1 MSATAPPDP
10 RPRSWIDRFEL
21 APSSASNIPELDG
34 LRAVAVLSV
43 FLRHAWGL
51 SGQPQVVIGG
61 VDLSPLI
68 VMMAN
73 GVDLFFVL
81 SGFLLGRGFV
91 AADLAGKPAP
101 SLRRYVRSR
110 AFRIL
115 PAYYLALI
123 ALFVFFAPMLL
134 NPADVY
140 SNGGTVTLASHLLVL
155 QTINPISYGR
165 WGIASPYWTLTIE
178 VIFYALVPLVARCFF
193 RRRVLVGLAA
203 SLALSLGW
211 LWFARYSGGTV
222 MNFIVRNSHRDGAGV
237 EFARFFVSK
246 QIPGYAFSFGVG
258 LAAAS
263 LVGSAQHAATTG
275 EAVPWHGRRSMVSSH
290 WSLPQRLCADDAVS
304 ARPST
309 TRTTTASSSCPT
321 GRTRRCASTSR
332 NTTMAGIRPRASTGS
347 SRPGARSP
355 QRSGAVGRLVG
366 ILDSRSPHMP
376 LLYLYNHIGPIA
388 TLPPGWHWLW
398 LAAAGTATVAVGVF
412 SFFVVEKP
420 PVERGRRPI
429 RRSRPGRSSAT
440 PPPPVPGRR
449 HDAARS
455 AACRWGGRRRTFLW
469 RPP

>member
-140 SNGGTVTLASHLLVL
+140 SKGGTVTLASHLLVL

-258 LAAAS
+258 LTAAS

-275 EAVPWHGRRSMVSSH
+275 EAVPWHGRRSMGVVTLVAGAATVVASMM
-290 WSLPQRLCADDAVS
+290 LLGRLTLDNTYYDGIKLMS
-304 ARPST
+304 DGSN
-309 TRTTTASSSCPT
+309 TALRFYYLET
-321 GRTRRCASTSR
+321 
-332 NTTMAGIRPRASTGS
+332 TTMAVGFGLMVHGVVTARGTLLTAVFR
-347 SRPGARSP
+347 SRPA
-355 QRSGAVGRLVG
+355 RLVG
-366 ILDSRSPHMP
+366 ILGFAIYLWHMP

-398 LAAAGTATVAVGVF
+398 LSLAAGTATVAVGVF

-420 PVERGRRPI
+420 FVERGRRGPS
-429 RRSRPGRSSAT
+429 RRASDHGRSLGDPTT
-440 PPPPVPGRR
+440 PG
-449 HDAARS
+449 
-455 AACRWGGRRRTFLW
+455 
-469 RPP
+469 